1 MAGSIPPATG
11 QSSGHD
17 GRHGTRFGSKKG
29 QRKKPRKPR
38 GKVRSNSPPPEL
50 VGKAV
55 PPPSGSGGKNTAG
68 NTPRGRASARA
79 GTGPEASAPGKPAF
93 SERPAPAESAPL
105 SGRPSLSDHAAG
117 WPAQSRSGTG
127 HRQAYA
133 AIDLGTN
140 NCRLLIARPSGEH
153 FTVIDAFSRVV
164 RLGEGLAQTGR
175 LSDAAMDRALAALHV
190 CADKL
195 RKRNVHLARS
205 VATEA
210 CRRASNGQ
218 AFIDRVLAETGI
230 HLNIITAQEEAR
242 LAVLGCHILLEQGSG
257 PAMIFDIGG
266 GSTEMVLVETGETV
280 PRILDWQSVPWGVVS
295 LTESIG
301 PIADDPAAR
310 AAAYAEMRR
319 RVDEGFAEFAQR
331 VTPLRGSATGDG
343 GGIRLLGTSG
353 TVTTL
358 ASLHL
363 ALPQYDRR
371 AVDGLVVPAEAMR
384 DISRR
389 LSAMSPAERVALP
402 CIGRE
407 RSDLVVAGCA
417 ILESILDIW
426 PARRLGI
433 ADRGIREGILR
444 SLMSIGAD
452 PRAPRRPQGPTTN
465 RTEAA

>member
-1 MAGSIPPATG
+1 MAGTIPPASG
-11 QSSGHD
+11 QGA
-17 GRHGTRFGSKKG
+17 RFGRKKG

-38 GKVRSNSPPPEL
+38 GNAGSNLPPGSAGKTKPSAAHSAGNTDSCAAAPATSPPP
-50 VGKAV
+50 
-55 PPPSGSGGKNTAG
+55 
-68 NTPRGRASARA
+68 
-79 GTGPEASAPGKPAF
+79 
-93 SERPAPAESAPL
+93 PAPPL
-105 SGRPSLSDHAAG
+105 PEPPRAAG
-117 WPAQSRSGTG
+117 WIKPLP
-127 HRQAYA
+127 HYRQAYA

-153 FTVIDAFSRVV
+153 FVVIDAFSRVV

-210 CRRASNGQ
+210 CRRAANGQ
-218 AFIDRVLAETGI
+218 QFIDRVLAETGI

-242 LAVLGCHILLEQGSG
+242 LAVLGCHILLEQGTG

-301 PIADDPAAR
+301 AIADDPHAR
-310 AAAYAEMRR
+310 AVAYAEMRR
-319 RVDEGFAEFAQR
+319 RVDEGFADFAER
-331 VTPLRGSATGDG
+331 VGPMRSAARGEGR
-343 GGIRLLGTSG
+343 IRLLGTSG

-358 ASLHL
+358 ASVHL
-363 ALPQYDRR
+363 ELPQYDRR
-371 AVDGLVVPAEAMR
+371 AVDGLVMPAESMR
-384 DISRR
+384 GISQR
-389 LSAMSPAERVALP
+389 LSVMTPAERVALP

-426 PARRLGI
+426 PADRLGI

-444 SLMSIGAD
+444 SLMAIGAD
-452 PRAPRRPQGPTTN
+452 PRGPK